1 MPRKPLVGLN
11 ADYRPSRKEGPALSF
26 IAAGYYNAIQAAGG
40 IPVIVPPLADA
51 DDLGAVNPG
60 AIAVPVDVAE
70 DALGQEL
77 VELDPRQGAEMRVGQ
92 MRKDEHGRDGD
103 RFPQLSRFRL

>member
-40 IPVIVPPLADA
+40 IPVILPPTEDE
-51 DDLGAVNPG
+51 D
-60 AIAVPVDVAE
+60 DVAR
-70 DALGQEL
+70 
-77 VELDPRQGAEMRVGQ
+77 VLDIVQAFVMVGGGDLDS
-92 MRKDEHGRDGD
+92 RRDGY
-103 RFPQLSRFRL
+103 